1 MPLHGPPLPD
11 GRTETR
17 MAQRE
22 QWQRELSHLITTRA
36 ELEKLIDL
44 TDEEVEAIDELRD
57 EYPVK
62 ISRHYASLIDP
73 RNPDDPLRRM
83 VVPSSE
89 ELRHRAGEEDDDV
102 HADEARYQPCPGI
115 VHRYPGKLLLIPTL
129 ACASHCRFCFRK
141 GGKVKH
147 LTQDECDTA
156 LDYIRKDASIR
167 DVIITGGEPLILTDD
182 ELHFY
187 LSSLRRI
194 PHVEIIRI
202 TTRSPIYTPSRITES
217 FVRMV
222 AEHNPVFMTT
232 SFVHPREITPEVE
245 KGLKMMGDAG
255 IVMLQQGPLLK
266 GINDDPRVL
275 KRLYEKLASLRVMP
289 YYAAWGIHAPGAEHF
304 IVNGEEASRLLG
316 SLENKTSGFCVPHLI
331 TIARGDKVRM
341 MGWSPEKE
349 QYHLERRQR
358 ARSSTPARITPAQDA
373 RHD

>member
-1 MPLHGPPLPD
+1 
-11 GRTETR
+11 

-22 QWQRELSHLITTRA
+22 QWQRELSRLITSRA

-44 TDEEVEAIDELRD
+44 TEDEAKAVDELRE
-57 EYPVK
+57 EYPIK
-62 ISRHYASLIDP
+62 ISRHYASLMDP
-73 RNPDDPLRRM
+73 ANPDDPIRRM
-83 VVPSSE
+83 VVPTTD
-89 ELRHRAGEEDDDV
+89 ELSHRAGEDDDDV

-115 VHRYPGKLLLIPTL
+115 IHRYPGKLLLIPTL
-129 ACASHCRFCFRK
+129 ACVSHCRFCFRK

-147 LTQDECDTA
+147 LTQDECDVA
-156 LDYIRKDASIR
+156 LDYIRKDESIR

-187 LSSLRRI
+187 VSSLRKI

-202 TTRSPIYTPSRITES
+202 TTRSPIYTPSRVTDS
-217 FVRMV
+217 LVKML

-245 KGLKMMGDAG
+245 AALKKMGDAG
-255 IVMLQQGPLLK
+255 LVMLQQGPLLK

-275 KRLYEKLASLRVMP
+275 RRLYEKLAALRVMP
-289 YYAAWGIHAPGAEHF
+289 YYAIWGIHAPGAEHF
-304 IVNGEEASRLLG
+304 LVEGEEASRVMG

-358 ARSSTPARITPAQDA
+358 ARSGAPARFAAAHDA